1 MRPGFRPLTRAR
13 SGAIACL
20 LFLTCLLAGCTQ
32 WRYDLGRH
40 IEESD
45 APPVS
50 RGLTLSGVLVE
61 LGPPDRIS
69 ALRSGYVLAWEHWH
83 IHETTIGFS
92 LGALGA
98 DLLSADWGEAR
109 IRGEFLLL
117 TFDREHHLT
126 ASAFARWNN
135 RAGGGQALQPLLS
148 LMPLTDVDDLVDQMP
163 QHRWGGSLL
172 QPIPQALNSAS
183 RPDMGQSGIQRRGT
197 PRAIGQQTLETDNR

>member
-1 MRPGFRPLTRAR
+1 MRPGSRPPTRAR
-13 SGAIACL
+13 SWLIAGLLLALCL
-20 LFLTCLLAGCTQ
+20 PAGCTQ

-50 RGLTLSGVLVE
+50 SGLTLAGVLAE
-61 LGPPDRIS
+61 LGPPDRVS
-69 ALRSGYVLAWEHWH
+69 ALKAGYVLAWEHWH
-83 IHETTIGFS
+83 IHETTIGLS

-98 DLLSADWGEAR
+98 DLFSADWGEAR
-109 IRGEFLLL
+109 IQGEFLLL
-117 TFDREHHLT
+117 TFDREHRLT

-135 RAGGGQALQPLLS
+135 RAGGGQAVQPLLS
-148 LMPLTDVDDLVDQMP
+148 LVPLTDVDD
-163 QHRWGGSLL
+163 GGSLL
-172 QPIPQALNSAS
+172 EPIPQALNSAS